1 VPRCRPRRSAKQAQ
15 RQHEKK
21 EGGSPKNIFDLNKLE
36 LNIDA
41 EGNCAAFYEGD
52 QFIARIIILEPGSK
66 VQDRVMD
73 SNVILTVIKGTVTLT
88 RNGETAVLTEDQAFV
103 SGPAVLTLSS
113 DTGARL
119 MDVRINNRA

>member
-1 VPRCRPRRSAKQAQ
+1 
-15 RQHEKK
+15 
-21 EGGSPKNIFDLNKLE
+21 
-36 LNIDA
+36 
-41 EGNCAAFYEGD
+41 
-52 QFIARIIILEPGSK
+52 
-66 VQDRVMD
+66 VMD